1 MLLFFIIVLDLS
13 ILGFGVYALIREPQI
28 TGYYEAC
35 QIYNRVYAFFAAG
48 IVVGGT
54 INILSF
60 PVIVFFALS
69 DIRASF
75 TGSEDSVSFVEIVQA
90 LSQALSEAISANPA
104 EFIKTIIG
112 IIWTIIV
119 YVIGIYMYYRVYRK
133 SPDFLK
139 KRCLI
144 DLTISGCGIMFRL
157 LLWFIRLFVETWWE
171 LNKPEVYVLKSGRSV
186 YAFPDGHVYDASNS
200 KFGKMTDDKTAVIWD
215 S

>member
-1 MLLFFIIVLDLS
+1 MFWLYMIIFSFS

-35 QIYNRVYAFFAAG
+35 QIYNRVYAFFAA
-48 IVVGGT
+48 
-54 INILSF
+54 NIAIGFIETHLLMIPAILLYIWEELPSYTGESISF
-60 PVIVFFALS
+60 SELIQGLWQA
-69 DIRASF
+69 ASA
-75 TGSEDSVSFVEIVQA
+75 D
-90 LSQALSEAISANPA
+90 PA
-104 EFIKTIIG
+104 ELVKILISDLIAIGLTI
-112 IIWTIIV
+112 
-119 YVIGIYMYYRVYRK
+119 YLYYRVYRK

-144 DLTISGCGIMFRL
+144 DLTISGYGVMVRI

-171 LNKPEVYVLKSGRSV
+171 FNRPQVYVLKSGRSV